1 MDRIG
6 QIGISWRNGGPE
18 ALARFTVPVEERADW
33 LRRFAAQ
40 AGTRELVYLATCN
53 RVELVFVG
61 DGERTLTS
69 YRNPFYEALTG
80 ERPKPG
86 MAERTFRAWGGE
98 GAAEHLFLIASGL
111 DSARVGEPEITH
123 QVREAYELSRGLGL
137 TGPRLDLLFE
147 EALKVARRVHSR
159 SAIGEGR
166 QSLAEI
172 ALDHVRMRL
181 RRTPGAVA
189 VVGVSAMTE
198 RCARVLGEAG
208 TPVFVVNRTLER
220 AETLARDTNARAR
233 GADPGDR
240 DSNAR
245 ACAASAEARSLDAF
259 RTAPDPVEAVV
270 LATGAPE
277 TVLGYQTLELLAA
290 RAPSG
295 EPPLII
301 DMSIPPDVSPD
312 DARRAGFERIGMD
325 EVLREAEQNRERR
338 LVEAADARAIV
349 DEALLGLRRRMVDR
363 ILAPIFAA
371 MQRRFRD
378 TAIDGVERLF
388 GKELAGLG
396 EAERE
401 TVRRWAETLA
411 RRFAHL
417 PTEGLRGVAF
427 EAGPEA
433 VEAFLAKADESMV
446 KILREAADRT
456 DIPSIPEEEGTA

>member
-18 ALARFTVPVEERADW
+18 ALARFTVPAEKRAAW
-33 LRRFAAQ
+33 LRRFAAE
-40 AGTRELVYLATCN
+40 AGVRELVYIATCN
-53 RVELVFVG
+53 RIELVFVG
-61 DGERTLTS
+61 DGERMLTS
-69 YRNPFYEALTG
+69 YRIPFYEALTG

-86 MAERTFRAWGGE
+86 VAERTFRAWGGE

-111 DSARVGEPEITH
+111 DSARVGEPEIAH

-159 SAIGEGR
+159 SSIGEGR

-172 ALDHVRMRL
+172 ALDHVRNRL

-198 RCARVLGEAG
+198 HCARALREAEA
-208 TPVFVVNRTLER
+208 PVYVVNRTLAR
-220 AETLARDTNARAR
+220 AEALARDIR
-233 GADPGDR
+233 
-240 DSNAR
+240 
-245 ACAASAEARSLDAF
+245 AEARSLDAF
-259 RTAPDPVEAVV
+259 TSAPEAVEAVI
-270 LATGAPE
+270 LATGAQEPI
-277 TVLGYQTLELLAA
+277 LAFPDLELLAA

-295 EPPLII
+295 EPPLIM
-301 DMSIPPDVSPD
+301 DLSIPPDVSPD
-312 DARRAGFERIGMD
+312 EARRAGFERIGMD

-338 LVEAADARAIV
+338 LIEAADARAIV
-349 DEALLGLRRRMVDR
+349 DEALLGLRRRMVNR
-363 ILAPIFAA
+363 ILSPLFAA

-378 TAIDGVERLF
+378 TAIEGVERLF
-388 GKELAGLG
+388 DKELAGLG
-396 EAERE
+396 DEERAV
-401 TVRRWAETLA
+401 VRRWAETLA

-446 KILREAADRT
+446 KILRDAAERT
-456 DIPSIPEEEGTA
+456 DLPSVPEEEGTA